1 MGAGGETKFK
11 DFTEDGANYGKNT
24 ALDLDLLSF
33 KDVGHE
39 IGVSE
44 TSGNFDYL
52 C

>member
-11 DFTEDGANYGKNT
+11 DFTEDGANYRKNT
-24 ALDLDLLSF
+24 APDLDLLSL
-33 KDVGHE
+33 KDVQHN

-44 TSGNFDYL
+44 ISGNFDYL